1 MCCSIAVFFLQ
12 IDFCGMDGGMSH
24 QNSDVIF
31 RDLIIFKSATFKE
44 LEENNFVLTP
54 GRYVGTD

>member
-1 MCCSIAVFFLQ
+1 MYFLQ
-12 IDFCGMDGGMSH
+12 IDFFGMDGGMSH

-54 GRYVGTD
+54 GQYVGTD

>member
-1 MCCSIAVFFLQ
+1 
-12 IDFCGMDGGMSH
+12 MDVRMSH

-31 RDLIIFKSATFKE
+31 LYLVIFKSATFKE